1 MKKTN
6 EIKGKKIINSMI
18 ILQLV
23 YFAITMFTMVLMND
37 MLYILNA
44 LLFFAVT
51 ILAIIGFIKING

>member
-23 YFAITMFTMVLMND
+23 YIAITMFTMVRMND

>member
-1 MKKTN
+1 MKNEN
-6 EIKGKKIINSMI
+6 EIKGKKIKNIII

>member
-1 MKKTN
+1 MKNEN
-6 EIKGKKIINSMI
+6 EIKGKKIKNIII

-23 YFAITMFTMVLMND
+23 YFAITMFTMVRMND